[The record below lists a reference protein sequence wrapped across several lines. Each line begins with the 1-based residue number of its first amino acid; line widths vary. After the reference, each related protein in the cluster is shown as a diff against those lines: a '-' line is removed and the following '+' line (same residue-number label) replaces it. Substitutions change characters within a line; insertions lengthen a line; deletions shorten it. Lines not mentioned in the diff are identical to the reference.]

1 MELGWYC
8 KAYKGNLF
16 SSATKVF
23 KSWNLL
29 PANVN
34 PTIFKLK
41 EQPLAN
47 GFEITNENYIAI
59 DISKPDEVVLSKG
72 IYWYQ
77 LINSGVDYSM
87 NYYWDTNLAYNSSQ
101 TYLYESEGHWRP
113 IWGSRGDSDDADEHE
128 FWISPTPQ
136 GSYLS
141 YHKNVPNNVY
151 SLPQFSETRNFV
163 EFKIKLK
170 MSNTGAT
177 SNPRNSARLSIGQS
191 LTDESRHVRLVIQKA
206 KKTTN
211 EFSQIVWEFTDVT
224 SSDYQYL
231 PSKKQEWNLLESQVD
246 GVGMSGIY
254 HRQGVQ
260 ELMKDKEFTF
270 TNVTL
275 QKDEFY
281 VFQLK
286 CYKQNIEF
294 YYGLVISAWKGAGFV
309 SVGRPSPG
317 QSILHTNQYLSDGY
331 LSIDRSE
338 QTPSEFNTNFPIMAG
353 QSSEYYVPIMSFS
366 GIYYLK
372 TSI

>member
-8 KAYKGNLF
+8 KAYKGNLYE
-16 SSATKVF
+16 SATKVF
-23 KSWNLL
+23 ESWNLL

-77 LINSGVDYSM
+77 LINPGVDYSM
-87 NYYWDTNLAYNSSQ
+87 NYYWDTNLAYNSNQ
-101 TYLYESEGHWRP
+101 TFWYDSEGYWQP
-113 IWGSRGDSDDADEHE
+113 IWGSRGVEGDAEEHE
-128 FWISPTPQ
+128 FWIRPTPY
-136 GSYLS
+136 GNYPGD
-141 YHKNVPNNVY
+141 HKFVPSNIY
-151 SLPQFSETRNFV
+151 SLPQFSEQRNFV

-177 SNPRNSARLSIGQS
+177 RNPRFTAQSKIGED

-211 EFSQIVWEFTDVT
+211 EYSEILWEFTDVA

-231 PSKKQEWNLLESQVD
+231 PSKKDEWEAITSIYNRQE
-246 GVGMSGIY
+246 
-254 HRQGVQ
+254 VQ
-260 ELMKDKEFTF
+260 ELMEDKEFTF

-275 QKDEFY
+275 KKDEFY

-286 CYKQNIEF
+286 CYKQDIEF
-294 YYGLVISAWKGAGFV
+294 YYGLVIYAWRGGNVYVNGVEQKAGL
-309 SVGRPSPG
+309 S
-317 QSILHTNQYLSDGY
+317 TNEYLSDGY
-331 LSIDRSE
+331 LSIDSSD
-338 QTPSEFNTNFPIMAG
+338 QSPSEFNANFPIMAG
-353 QSSEYYVPIMSFS
+353 RSGEYYVPIMSFS
-366 GIYYLK
+366 GIYY
-372 TSI
+372 